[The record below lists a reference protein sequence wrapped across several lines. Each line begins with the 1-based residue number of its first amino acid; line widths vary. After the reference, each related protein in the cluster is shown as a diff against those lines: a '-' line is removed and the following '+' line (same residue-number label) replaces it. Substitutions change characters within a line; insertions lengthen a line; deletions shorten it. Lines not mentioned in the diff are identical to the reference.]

1 MRVGCVRYVWGLYI
15 KGAKRPGENKKP
27 ETKRFPV
34 SIGSGAWIWTMDL
47 WGYAPAHGPNPC
59 RPEPIIINPSGV
71 RHDGVP

>member
-1 MRVGCVRYVWGLYI
+1 MIPSL
-15 KGAKRPGENKKP
+15 
-27 ETKRFPV
+27 